1 MLWCQSTILRTMWT
15 HQKPYSNTQTFK
27 CNNVE
32 DGTSENH
39 TNVKLDIMKWL
50 TSKFFSYFWRMCEVI
65 CHWFGV
71 LGM

>member
-39 TNVKLDIMKWL
+39 TNVKLDIMK
-50 TSKFFSYFWRMCEVI
+50 
-65 CHWFGV
+65 
-71 LGM
+71 